1 MAESRELTMDD
12 YLMMVRRRL
21 KVVVV
26 PLLVAPIAGFL
37 VSYGFTPKYNSQAV
51 ILVEGQRV
59 PSSLVQPVVTA
70 DFAHRVDQLSAQMM
84 SSAKLKP
91 IIAEQDLAQPGEE
104 GKLIADIRS
113 NLQLSPGMSSMSQ
126 AAQTAGT
133 TKKKPTGVDESLP
146 SVNVIYSDKSAD
158 RAQKICNALAQAI
171 ITENLKNRGAIASQT
186 TSFLSQQVADA
197 KQSLDDQD
205 AKMAEFKKRYAGQ
218 LPGDLENNLRVL
230 AALSTQLDTTTQSL
244 NRAQQDKAYAES
256 MLSQQ
261 LAAWKSSQSSTSPQT
276 LEQQLTAL
284 QTQLLQLQARYTDDY
299 PDVVKTK
306 ADIAKVQGRLDEI
319 NKAANNATPSTD
331 KANEKA
337 NVNEPAEIRQ
347 LRLQIHQYQ
356 QVIEQSTSDQKRL
369 QASINSYEAR
379 TSVSPDIEE
388 QWKVLSRD
396 YESEQKSYNDLLA
409 KKSSADLGTNMENN
423 QDAEQLIIGQPAT
436 HPDSPAFPNRLFFS
450 AGGLGVGL
458 ALGCLLAIWLEFSDK
473 SIRTERDASMAMD
486 LPLLISVPWVGEE
499 PIPLNG
505 NGNGNGNGKRPF
517 FGRRTPSHENEV
529 GV

>member
-1 MAESRELTMDD
+1 MADGRELTMDD
-12 YLMMVRRRL
+12 YLAMVRRRL
-21 KVVVV
+21 KVVII

-59 PSSLVQPVVTA
+59 PTSLVQPVVTA

-84 SSAKLKP
+84 SSAKLRP
-91 IIAEQDLAQPGEE
+91 IIAEQDLAKPGEE
-104 GKLIADIRS
+104 TKLIADIRS
-113 NLQLSPGMSSMSQ
+113 NLQLSPGISSMSQ
-126 AAQTAGT
+126 AAQTAGLAG
-133 TKKKPTGVDESLP
+133 KKKANGVEESLP

-186 TSFLSQQVADA
+186 TKFMEQQVADA
-197 KQSLDDQD
+197 KQALDDQD

-256 MLSQQ
+256 MLAQQ

-306 ADIAKVQGRLDEI
+306 ADIARVQARLDEI
-319 NKAANNATPSTD
+319 NKQANNPTP
-331 KANEKA
+331 ANPNEKA

-379 TSVSPDIEE
+379 TSVSPDVEE

-436 HPDSPAFPNRLFFS
+436 HPESPAFPNRLFFM

-458 ALGCLLAIWLEFSDK
+458 ALGCVIAIWLEFSDK
-473 SIRTERDASMAMD
+473 SIRTERDAAVAMD
-486 LPLLISVPWVGEE
+486 LPLLISVPWVGAE
-499 PIPLNG
+499 PMSL

-517 FGRRTPSHENEV
+517 FGRRTPSQQDEV
-529 GV
+529 KV